1 MLQKT
6 LQNPKKLFWLLQTIG
21 WGGFIILNYVQG
33 LAWEMKPDY
42 FLPSLLYG
50 LFGFLLTLLLRP
62 IYRHL
67 WNLPPISIVF
77 AVVAASVIAAG
88 IFDAYKT
95 IVYLWAY
102 PDSKWQPQ
110 NWYDYI
116 KALPLSLYVILA
128 WSSLYF
134 AIKSWRSAQQQHEK
148 ALRATN
154 AAHQAQLKMLRY
166 QLNPHFLFN
175 TLNAISTLV
184 LDGDT
189 TTANRMITELSAFL
203 RHSLDRNPTQ
213 KVSLQV
219 ELDNL
224 NRYLS
229 IEKVRFENRLR
240 LHTEIDQQAW
250 KALVPSLILQPLIE
264 NAVKFAIA
272 ESETGG
278 SISLKAGIE
287 KAGGAE
293 SSEVLLLQVIDDG
306 PGLSQ
311 GQDINKLQS
320 ATATKG
326 GVGLSNTIERLQVL
340 YGENGQL
347 SSRNIEPHG
356 LAVSIRLPL
365 EYQ

>member
-1 MLQKT
+1 MAQQT
-6 LQNPKKLFWLLQTIG
+6 FQNPNKLFWLLQTIG
-21 WGGFIILNYVQG
+21 WGGFIALNYVQG
-33 LAWEMKPDY
+33 LAWEMKSDY

-62 IYRHL
+62 IYRYL
-67 WNLPPISIVF
+67 WKLPPVSIVF
-77 AVVAASVIAAG
+77 AVVTVSIIAAG
-88 IFDAYKT
+88 IFDVYKT
-95 IVYLWAY
+95 MVYLWVY
-102 PDSKWQPQ
+102 PDCKCQPH
-110 NWYDYI
+110 NWYGYI
-116 KALPLSLYVILA
+116 KALPLSLYLMLA

-134 AIKSWRSAQQQHEK
+134 TIKSWRTAQQQHEK

-189 TTANRMITELSAFL
+189 TTANRMITELSDFL

-213 KVSLQV
+213 KVSLQT
-219 ELDNL
+219 ELNNL

-229 IEKVRFENRLR
+229 IEKVRFAERLR

-278 SISLKAGIE
+278 SITLKARIE
-287 KAGGAE
+287 NIHADSG
-293 SSEVLLLQVIDDG
+293 EVLLLQVIDDG
-306 PGLSQ
+306 PGLSE
-311 GQDINKLQS
+311 GQDINDLQ
-320 ATATKG
+320 TAKAAKG
-326 GVGLSNTIERLQVL
+326 GIGLSNTIERLQVL

-347 SSRNIEPHG
+347 SSQNIEPRG
-356 LAVSIRLPL
+356 LAVSIRIPL